1 MLYISPRMT
10 ESEKADLVLLGD
22 RLFDEQLERVSSSI
36 IAGTPDGMPYRFV
49 TLAGPSC
56 SGKTTAS
63 KKLELALEHSG
74 REVHSVSIDDF
85 YFSRDVLQ
93 NRTPGIVPDYDSPDT
108 INVDELSSVISSIM
122 EQGNGEIDLPTFDFL
137 VGSRVDSRHTKFTE
151 NDIFIFEGI
160 QAMYSNVSPLFSGVP
175 TARIFINVTEGI
187 NCGGRVWEPDN
198 IRLLRRLVRDFY
210 KRGADPDF
218 TMDLWKNVRS
228 NEAVHIYPH
237 ASEADYFINSVMPY
251 ELGMLKGRLIS
262 ILSRADLSPEYNG
275 FRRTVLDAFDEVDH
289 IDEKLISPDSLYNEF
304 INRNW

>member
-1 MLYISPRMT
+1 MT

-36 IAGTPDGMPYRFV
+36 IAGTPDGTPYRFV

-85 YFSRDVLQ
+85 YFNRDVLQ
-93 NRTPGIVPDYDSPDT
+93 SRTPGVVPDYDSPDT

-122 EQGNGEIDLPTFDFL
+122 EQGNGEVDFPTFDFL
-137 VGSRVDSRHTKFTE
+137 VGSRVESRHTEYTE

-160 QAMYSNVSPLFSGVP
+160 QAMYPNVSPLFSGAP

-187 NCGGRVWEPDN
+187 NCGGKVWEPDN

-218 TMDLWKNVRS
+218 TMELWKNVRA
-228 NEAVHIYPH
+228 NEVEYIYPH

-251 ELGMLKGRLIS
+251 ELGMLKKRLEYV
-262 ILSRADLSPEYNG
+262 LSDANLDPEHDY
-275 FRRTVLDAFDEVDH
+275 FRRIVLDALAEVDP
-289 IDEKLISPDSLYNEF
+289 IDESLIGPDSLYNEF
-304 INRNW
+304 INKNW